1 MENRKT
7 FKTAS
12 DRLKAVIDK
21 KFETCFIFPLA
32 QFEEEFGILWGHG
45 LQEDRLTEEQ
55 KIMKARWEQ
64 VRINI
69 LNKGNALRRSLSK
82 ELELHKVEY
91 KGYHTEFRVG
101 VKK

>member
-1 MENRKT
+1 MSDRKT

-12 DRLKAVIDK
+12 DRLKYIVDK

-32 QFEEEFGILWGHG
+32 QFEETFGELWGHG
-45 LQEDRLTEEQ
+45 LKDEELSKYQ
-55 KIMKARWEQ
+55 RMMKEQWEQ

-82 ELELHKVEY
+82 ELELHNVQF
-91 KGYHTEFRVG
+91 KGYHMEFKMG